1 LPEPQRISVY
11 FYAILLGSALLF
23 LAPIRA
29 GDLAGYDDAL
39 YAHIA
44 KGIALTGDWLTPSSN
59 GHPAFEHP
67 PLYVWTEALLFR
79 MFGFADV
86 VAKLP
91 SAFAAIGCVLLVYW
105 LALRMLHDRL
115 SAVVAMLT
123 LATSAYFIKY
133 AARAMTDVPFT
144 FIFLAAI
151 CAYALAED
159 EPRWLLAAGLL
170 TACAQ
175 MTRGLAGVALVLIFF
190 VDILIARR
198 RIPLGY
204 AAAGLAIAFAP
215 IGTWYFYQA
224 HRFGQ
229 VFYEAHDGWL
239 FREVYGPLSPP
250 WRRYTGL
257 TEYAWMI
264 TKSYWPWLPA
274 MLVGLVAAVR
284 NPKLRLLPVW
294 IAGMLLVCAAARSR
308 VLRYMLPAYPAFSIL
323 AAIGIRRIFSD
334 LWVER
339 GLKILVPALCAL
351 AVALAIRPQRAEH
364 AAETRPIAMVAA
376 SALPA
381 NQSIAFYDQGVPRY
395 DETNQLQW
403 YGDHPCVILSNRA
416 EFEKVLRDGRPAV
429 MIVDQDAYR
438 DWISGHV
445 AHQVLGWSG
454 HLVCLRLGS

>member
-1 LPEPQRISVY
+1 MEQREPIESC

-23 LAPIRA
+23 LAQIRT
-29 GDLAGYDDAL
+29 GDLPGYDDAL

-67 PLYVWTEALLFR
+67 PLYVWLEAALFR

-91 SAFAAIGCVLLVYW
+91 SALAAIGCVLLVYW
-105 LALRMLHDRL
+105 LARRMLNDRL

-123 LATSAYFIKY
+123 LATTAYFIKY

-151 CAYALAED
+151 CAYTLSED
-159 EPRWLLAAGLL
+159 NPRWLLAAGAF

-175 MTRGLAGVALVLIFF
+175 MTRGLEGAALPLIF
-190 VDILIARR
+190 VADILIRR
-198 RIPLGY
+198 RRVPIFY
-204 AAAGLAIAFAP
+204 AGAALLIAFAP
-215 IGTWYFYQA
+215 IALWYAYQI
-224 HRFGQ
+224 HRFGNW
-229 VFYEAHDGWL
+229 FFEAHDGWL
-239 FREVYGPLSPP
+239 QREVFGALSPP

-257 TEYAWMI
+257 PEYVWMI
-264 TKSYWPWLPA
+264 SKSYWPWLPV
-274 MLVGLVAAVR
+274 MVVGLVAAIR

-323 AAIGIRRIFSD
+323 AAIGIRRCFTDQWI
-334 LWVER
+334 WR
-339 GLKILVPALCAL
+339 GLKVLTPGLCVLALV
-351 AVALAIRPQRAEH
+351 VAIWPPRPEH
-364 AAETRPIAMVAA
+364 AAETRPIAMAA
-376 SALPA
+376 ATALP
-381 NQSIAFYDQGVPRY
+381 SGEFVAFYDHGIARF

-403 YGDHPCVILSNRA
+403 YGSHPLTILLDRA
-416 EFEKVLRDGRPAV
+416 SFETVLRERRPAV
-429 MIVDQDAYR
+429 MIVDEGAYR
-438 DWISGHV
+438 DWISGRT
-445 AHQVLGWSG
+445 AHEVLMRSG
-454 HLVCLRLGS
+454 HLVCLRLGG